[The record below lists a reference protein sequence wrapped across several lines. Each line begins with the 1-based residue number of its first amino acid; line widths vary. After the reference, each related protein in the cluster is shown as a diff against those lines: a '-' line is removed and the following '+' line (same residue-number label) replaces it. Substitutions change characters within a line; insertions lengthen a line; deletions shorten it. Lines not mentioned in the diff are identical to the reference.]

1 MWVSFVMWRI
11 SDGGSPLLAKAN
23 GPYWSSHV
31 ASWYRGNQDAR
42 NPVAGAISRS
52 PHSSCGCAIW

>member
-1 MWVSFVMWRI
+1 MSFMWVSFVMWRI

-42 NPVAGAISRS
+42 NPVAGATIN
-52 PHSSCGCAIW
+52 HDV